1 MWWDIYLPTFC
12 GNKIFA
18 ALFYAR
24 NLSSSVV
31 SVIDAYVESHI
42 TPHYKIVLQKKESV
56 FSALFF
62 KKFLLLRPNSFVA
75 SFKYQTG

>member
-31 SVIDAYVESHI
+31 SVIDAITSH
-42 TPHYKIVLQKKESV
+42 HKIVLQKKESV

-75 SFKYQTG
+75 SFKYQNG